1 MEELMREE
9 AETCHKIERQ
19 YMQCACSHHV
29 AFPCIIEAKEY
40 VKIGRGQS
48 GCRPRSIRDVLH

>member
-1 MEELMREE
+1 MREE